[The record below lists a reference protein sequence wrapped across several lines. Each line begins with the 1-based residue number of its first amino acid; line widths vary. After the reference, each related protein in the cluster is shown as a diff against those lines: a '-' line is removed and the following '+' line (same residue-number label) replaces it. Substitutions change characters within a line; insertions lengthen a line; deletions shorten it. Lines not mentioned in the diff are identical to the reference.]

1 MKYGA
6 LEDKIIYQEIKNL
19 IDKFNITRVIETGT
33 YLGWST
39 KVFAD
44 LVSMVDTIEVNSE
57 YYKTAKQ
64 NLQNFSNV
72 NIHLG
77 DSVVMLDQLI
87 NQNET
92 NLLVFLDAHWAEH
105 WPILQE
111 LNVLKNKN
119 SKPVICIHDFFVPGG
134 NKIRNAKGDLV
145 DDPES
150 EGSKFGYDIYQNIP
164 LDYEYIKD
172 SLYEIFPEGFSYHY
186 NSEIERVDS
195 GLIFIYPN

>member
-1 MKYGA
+1 MKNGA
-6 LEDKIIYQEIKNL
+6 LDDKIIYQEIKNL

-33 YLGWST
+33 FLGWST
-39 KVFAD
+39 QVFANI
-44 LVSMVDTIEVNSE
+44 VSTVDTIEINTE
-57 YYKTAKQ
+57 YVTKAKQ

-72 NIHLG
+72 NVHLG
-77 DSVVMLDQLI
+77 DSVSMLDQLI
-87 NQNET
+87 NENET
-92 NLLVFLDAHWAEH
+92 NLLVFLDAHRQGQ

-134 NKIRNAKGDLV
+134 TKIRTHWGDLI
-145 DDPES
+145 DHPENK
-150 EGSKFGYDIYQNIP
+150 GSKFGYDMYKNIP

-186 NSEIERVDS
+186 NSEVEKVDS